1 MTGGMRLAW
10 ICGGLLLLLA
20 AVTLGSLLVG
30 AAPVSP
36 GAVLDLVTG
45 RGLSQGTDRTV
56 VLAIRVPRIA
66 AALLAGG
73 ALAVAGAGFQVL
85 TRNPLAEPSI
95 LGVSAG
101 AAFGVVLAQVSGP
114 GPGIAEPLRLTAPGL
129 T

>member
-36 GAVLDLVTG
+36 GAVLD
-45 RGLSQGTDRTV
+45 
-56 VLAIRVPRIA
+56 IRVPRIA

-73 ALAVAGAGFQVL
+73 ALAVAGAGFQAL

-95 LGVSAG
+95 LGVSGG
-101 AAFGVVLAQVSGP
+101 AAFGVVLGQSVGLGAGLLQAAG
-114 GPGIAEPLRLTAPGL
+114 LTAFAFAG
-129 T
+129 